1 MLMFIKQEAERLD
14 SLRNPFAFVTANGID
29 QLPSS
34 LDNFWRNMN
43 NYDFERFVNFP
54 LTWVIYHFIRPR
66 DRERHD
72 QIVVNPQMRDYILK
86 TAVPEHVP
94 HQEQVARTLHPD
106 DEPASEER
114 ETPAGPGTAPAS
126 SSDQHGQAPICQ
138 PPQVWWV

>member
-1 MLMFIKQEAERLD
+1 MHQRTENAWIKGKARRLD
-14 SLRNPFAFVTANGID
+14 SLKNPFAFVTEDGID
-29 QLPSS
+29 QLPST
-34 LDNFWRNMN
+34 LDNFRKNMN

-94 HQEQVARTLHPD
+94 PQERVARTLHPD

-114 ETPAGPGTAPAS
+114 ERLTHKVEAAKRR
-126 SSDQHGQAPICQ
+126 
-138 PPQVWWV
+138 